1 MSGPAFIFDHDP
13 KHGQMVDVT
22 PNVRRITANNGNH
35 FTFHGTGT
43 YVVGRGEVAVI
54 DPGPAKSDHI
64 DALLT
69 ALEGE
74 TISHVLVTH
83 THSDHSPGTALLKER
98 LAERGE
104 TTTAYGFDPSVVDF
118 GDFTYDFAE
127 FPEVVEDKKED
138 SDGDSD
144 DDDHDDEK
152 ETIETEFVPD
162 VYLNHGDVI
171 EGPGFTFEA
180 LHTPGHISNH
190 VCFAYAEGA
199 GVFTGDHIMG
209 WSTSVIPAPDG
220 SLTDYLNS
228 LQLMVDRLGDEV
240 YWPTHGAPITDPQT
254 FAKALLDHR
263 NNRTAQIL
271 ACLAERPQRIREL
284 VDSMY
289 ADKHERLHRPAA
301 MSVLAHLIHL
311 IDVNKVDYDG
321 DLGLTS
327 TYSLT

>member
-1 MSGPAFIFDHDP
+1 MSGPAFVFDHDP

-22 PNVRRITANNGNH
+22 PTVRRITAKNGNH

-43 YVVGRGEVAVI
+43 YVVGHGAVAVI
-54 DPGPAKSDHI
+54 DPGPATSDHI
-64 DALLT
+64 DALLA
-69 ALEGE
+69 ALDGE
-74 TISHVLVTH
+74 TITHVLVTH

-104 TTTAYGFDPSVVDF
+104 TTTAYGFDPAVVDF
-118 GDFTYDFAE
+118 GDFVYDFAE
-127 FPEVVEDKKED
+127 FPEIVEDKDNAK
-138 SDGDSD
+138 GDSTD
-144 DDDHDDEK
+144 DEDEK

-190 VCFAYAEGA
+190 VCFGYAEER

-220 SLTDYLNS
+220 SLTDYLSS
-228 LQLMVDRLGDEV
+228 LQLMVDRSGDEV

-254 FAKALLDHR
+254 FAQALLDHR
-263 NNRTAQIL
+263 NSRTAQIL
-271 ACLAERPQRIREL
+271 ACLNERPHRIREL

-311 IDVNKVDYDG
+311 IDVDKVRCDG
-321 DLGLTS
+321 DVGLTT
-327 TYSLT
+327 TYELS